1 MRSRHQAH
9 WAMSAPLFVALAAAV
24 PAGCSS
30 DPDPQTG
37 AGGKGSS
44 GATTSSAGGS
54 GGASCDLA
62 SAPSLDFPLSASCA
76 PCHQGI
82 YYDWA
87 SSMHA
92 RSITSPL
99 MIAQTNQLFD
109 LELNTVAAP
118 DPQRLCVNCH
128 SPLSTRFAQQATL
141 PFKVSGCDAPIVPQ
155 EGIGCVTCHAYRGEP
170 SPGKASTSAFLADLD
185 LDPGSAYVGPLSDPA
200 PSSFHKSEAT
210 PLFSESPEKLCKN
223 CHDVALD
230 LDNNGKIEKGLDL
243 ILAST
248 FTEYEAYVKKGGKE
262 TCLGCH
268 MPVKPGVTRASEAV
282 GISAPD
288 RVVHDHRFVGVNYQL
303 DEVAANDPQRAL
315 REALLKDAA
324 TLVVSNGAL
333 KGSGDLT
340 FDVSITSVKAGHNIP
355 TGFAFLRQMW
365 LDVRV
370 LDKDQKELLKSGALR
385 TPSDDLCDVTS
396 LTDAV
401 QFFVHGCLTSDPQL
415 VNFQLHLINR
425 IDVLKDAS
433 NTPILDLNGEM
444 IPVKPFKAE
453 ETWVPLQHGG
463 AVARTRPS
471 DKQVLAPLAP
481 GEARTFG
488 YTFKLAPQEGPVT
501 VAVRLRYRN
510 FPPYIV
516 RKLASRQPPGEVNL
530 RQYLKDLQSV
540 EIAAGSISVPVTP

>member
-9 WAMSAPLFVALAAAV
+9 WTLVALLIIALAAAV
-24 PAGCSS
+24 PAGCES
-30 DPDPQTG
+30 DTDPQAG
-37 AGGKGSS
+37 AGG
-44 GATTSSAGGS
+44 GATTSSAGS
-54 GGASCDLA
+54 GGASCDLG
-62 SAPSLDFPLSASCA
+62 SAQALDFPLSASCA

-99 MIAQTNQLFD
+99 MIEATNQLYE
-109 LELNTVAAP
+109 LELVGLAGP
-118 DPQRLCVNCH
+118 DPQRYCVNCH

-141 PFKVSGCDAPIVPQ
+141 PFKVNGCDAPIVPQ
-155 EGIGCVTCHAYRGEP
+155 EGIGCVTCHAYRGDP
-170 SPGKASTSAFLADLD
+170 SSGKASTSAFVADLD
-185 LDPGSAYVGPLSDPA
+185 LGGAYAGPILDPV
-200 PSSFHKSEAT
+200 PSSSHKSEAT
-210 PLFSESPEKLCKN
+210 PLFSESPEKLCRS
-223 CHDVALD
+223 CHDVSLD

-268 MPVKPGVTRASEAV
+268 MPVKPGVTRASEAA

-288 RVVHDHRFVGVNYQL
+288 RVVHDHRFVGVDYQL
-303 DEVAANDPQRAL
+303 DEVAANDPQRSL

-324 TLVVSNGAL
+324 KLLVLNGAL
-333 KGSGDLT
+333 KVAGDLS

-370 LDKDQKELLKSGALR
+370 LDKDQKELLRSGALR
-385 TPSDDLCDVTS
+385 TPSDDLCDVTT

-401 QFFVHGCLTSDPQL
+401 QFFVNGCLTSDPQL
-415 VNFQLHLINR
+415 VNFQLQLIDR

-433 NTPILDLNGEM
+433 GTPILDADGER

-453 ETWVPLQHGG
+453 EAWVPLQHGG
-463 AVARTRPS
+463 AVARTRSS

-481 GEARTFG
+481 GEPRTFG
-488 YTFKLAPQEGPVT
+488 YTFKLAPQAGPVT
-501 VAVRLRYRN
+501 VEAHLRYRN
-510 FPPYIV
+510 FPPYIA
-516 RKLASRQPPGEVNL
+516 RKLASKQPPGEANL
-530 RQYLKDLQSV
+530 RAYLKDIQSI
-540 EIAAGSISVPVTP
+540 EIAAMSLSIPVTP